1 MLSGCSGMNVW
12 PLWLTSIAGLTKDS
26 VCEKRSPCRS
36 AILIIKH
43 VSWVKERDQ
52 LVANIKFGEGQ

>member
-1 MLSGCSGMNVW
+1 MNVW